1 MSAYRI
7 CPDCGAALDP
17 GERCDCWGKSQTL
30 GNLPSANCDCGGKS
44 QTLANLGRTKGKA
57 ASKAGTRKAA
67 REVSKHQKT
76 SLAVYQTAAEP
87 SSDYYVRSLRGA
99 IISQVSNFTVEDCEA
114 LLRFL
119 KGRAGA

>member
-1 MSAYRI
+1 MYLIMRAYKI

-17 GERCDCWGKSQTL
+17 GER
-30 GNLPSANCDCGGKS
+30 CDCGGKS

-57 ASKAGTRKAA
+57 ASVAGTRKAA

-87 SSDYYVRSLRGA
+87 SSDYYARALRGA
-99 IISQVSNFTVEDCEA
+99 IISQVSNFTVKDCEEV
-114 LLRFL
+114 LTFL